1 MVPALPRG
9 NCSDGRRGEE
19 QRSKVTTGV
28 LHRHPAGRPSFG
40 LRLRRGL
47 SQDCPRRRP
56 GESDVDS
63 GCLCW
68 RPSLESKPGAPF
80 PFQHCLC
87 LFPRAWDTAIWGT
100 KGRFGLGLGPP
111 GNTRAG
117 CVPGTRAAH
126 IQDSV
131 GVVSMGTNWPT
142 SEFQGTDALPQI
154 GSDPRNRAWPPLGEV
169 HTCSPIPGSWDT
181 PPGPHHLQA
190 WRRACKPGLSQGH
203 RRGGALPGNL
213 MAPASPKRRQT
224 VRDHGATTF
233 FYWAAWSSSD
243 L

>member
-1 MVPALPRG
+1 M
-9 NCSDGRRGEE
+9 CTD
-19 QRSKVTTGV
+19 
-28 LHRHPAGRPSFG
+28 PAGRPSFG
-40 LRLRRGL
+40 LRLRSGL
-47 SQDCPRRRP
+47 SQVCPRRRP

-63 GCLCW
+63 RCLCW
-68 RPSLESKPGAPF
+68 RPSLKSKPGAPF
-80 PFQHCLC
+80 PFQQCLC
-87 LFPRAWDTAIWGT
+87 LFPRAWDTSHLGNKGEIWVGART
-100 KGRFGLGLGPP
+100 TREHTSWLCSRDKGSSHPGL
-111 GNTRAG
+111 R
-117 CVPGTRAAH
+117 
-126 IQDSV
+126 

-154 GSDPRNRAWPPLGEV
+154 GSDPRNRTWPPLGEV
-169 HTCSPIPGSWDT
+169 HMCSPIPGSRDT

-213 MAPASPKRRQT
+213 LAPASPKRRQT

-233 FYWAAWSSSD
+233 FYWAAWASSD